1 LLSIKGGVPM
11 KPVEDIKITRNMKI
25 SDLIAAFSKTGGF
38 TAKKIADGVDIL
50 LDMIKDKNCLR
61 FLSFPAC
68 ICSTGTRGVIVELL
82 KRRYFDIVITTT
94 GTLDHD
100 LARLWRNYFHGT
112 FMADDIELH
121 KKGIN
126 RLGNVFIPNES
137 YGLILEEKLQPFL
150 EELYEEKTSWSTK
163 ELIWAMGEKL
173 VDKEENREES
183 IIYWSWKNR
192 IPMYIPGIMDGAV
205 GSQLWLY
212 YQEHRKFNIDL
223 LKDEQELADS
233 VFSADKSGALMV
245 GGGISKH
252 HTIWWNQFKDGL
264 DYAIYITTAVEYDGS
279 LSGAQTREA
288 VSWGK
293 MKEKANHITIEG
305 DATVLLPLMIPAVVD
320 KLLEK

>member
-1 LLSIKGGVPM
+1 M

>member
-1 LLSIKGGVPM
+1 M

-288 VSWGK
+288 ISWGK